1 MDLEIRTNAS
11 CFSYISVKNDK
22 RNKENKMKKEGAII
36 MHCLLPSPFSS
47 LSFRVFIDNIKNAI
61 MVMYSLRRGP
71 E

>member
-11 CFSYISVKNDK
+11 CFSYISVKNHK
-22 RNKENKMKKEGAII
+22 RNKENKMKIEGAII
-36 MHCLLPSPFSS
+36 MHCLLPPPFSS
-47 LSFRVFIDNIKNAI
+47 LSFRVFTDNIKNAI